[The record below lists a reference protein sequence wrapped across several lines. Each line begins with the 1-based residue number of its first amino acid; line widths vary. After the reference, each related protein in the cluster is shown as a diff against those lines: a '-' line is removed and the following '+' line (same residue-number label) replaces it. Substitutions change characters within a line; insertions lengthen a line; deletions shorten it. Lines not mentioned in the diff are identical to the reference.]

1 MSDKVSRLF
10 KSIEQYLP
18 YFIKDEMQKREV
30 MRWLEKELQTIMA
43 RKQAEEEL
51 IGKKGESEILTG
63 AYSPTFFEG
72 QTVPSEAYLTNLR
85 RTQPEIY
92 KRLGFQAGETIET
105 ETDEAIK
112 AAGRILIAQQSG
124 EPYTQEDAQK
134 VLKYIGQK
142 IPQEAAGEIVKQKE
156 GAAERVIRGREV
168 AVQEALV
175 PVRKGELGIRL
186 KELAGQ
192 IGDMTA
198 KEARETL
205 AKLGTERRRFQ
216 AMVET
221 KMGDYGDV
229 LEEGQLNQIKSNI
242 REIKQLEDKINKKSL
257 AGADAE
263 YKAIAQDLKAKG
275 YTAADLDT
283 DEKIRG
289 ILMER
294 GYNIQELKKYMR

>member
-198 KEARETL
+198 KEARATL
-205 AKLGTERRRFQ
+205 EKLGIERRRYQ
-216 AMVET
+216 ALLESKT
-221 KMGDYGDV
+221 SESGDLLG
-229 LEEGQLNQIKSNI
+229 EEGANQIKKNI
-242 REIKQLEDKINKKSL
+242 EEIDKLEK
-257 AGADAE
+257 
-263 YKAIAQDLKAKG
+263 
-275 YTAADLDT
+275 
-283 DEKIRG
+283 
-289 ILMER
+289 
-294 GYNIQELKKYMR
+294 ELKKKFPSEVTPDETATGRITATNPKTGEKVYWDEKLKEWIPLK

>member
-1 MSDKVSRLF
+1 MSDKISRLF
-10 KSIEQYLP
+10 KSIEQYWP
-18 YFIKDEMQKREV
+18 YLIKDEMQKREV
-30 MRWLEKELQTIMA
+30 MRWLEKSLKEQA
-43 RKQAEEEL
+43 AYGEEQRKTLEAGRQAT
-51 IGKKGESEILTG
+51 GKEDIAKAILK
-63 AYSPTFFEG
+63 YFEG
-72 QTVPSEAYLTNLR
+72 RNVPEAGAPQYLQGMGLLPEGVTVPPNVDQQIAEANAALAQLVKY
-85 RTQPEIY
+85 QM
-92 KRLGFQAGETIET
+92 AGEI
-105 ETDEAIK
+105 
-112 AAGRILIAQQSG
+112 
-124 EPYTQEDAQK
+124 P
-134 VLKYIGQK
+134 
-142 IPQEAAGEIVKQKE
+142 PQEVVDKVSKFFGEKTLSGAAGEIIKQRE